1 VVRVP
6 QDQQV
11 LKEVLDQQ
19 VLKVILEP
27 QDIQGHKV
35 VEVQ

>member
-1 VVRVP
+1 VVREP

-11 LKEVLDQQ
+11 LKEELEQQ
-19 VLKVILEP
+19 EPKVILEP
-27 QDIQGHKV
+27 QDIQEHKV